1 MGQTR
6 SRFHLDVNPFN
17 LQRWQD
23 ICPKRLTRSHLKS
36 WGFIIKSDG
45 YCSSSNCPTCHQSK
59 EQPIQNM
66 MTSAMDNL
74 LSVIADTG
82 FQFAVKDLE
91 SGNYVT
97 AVSHLKM
104 GTRCHHPSAAF
115 NLGLCYELGIG
126 VKRELSMARK
136 CFHLASNLGHP
147 KAMYNLGVYY
157 AYGLGGLL
165 KSRKMANLCFIAAAV
180 LDEKE
185 AIAVLESK
193 QPQIVQQL
201 TELEE
206 RVSPNYA
213 AVVEVITGFFKILTM
228 AFVKLKVTT
237 VVVETGYV
245 RKARRNWKYHAT
257 IICKQKRQR
266 IFQPRKMSGGLK
278 YKIKTRLLEGQ

>member
-23 ICPKRLTRSHLKS
+23 ICPKRLTHSHLKA

-45 YCSSSNCPTCHQSK
+45 HCSSSNCPTCHQSK

-82 FQFAVKDLE
+82 FQFAVKNLE

-97 AVSHLKM
+97 AVSHLKL

-126 VKRELSMARK
+126 VRRELNIARQ
-136 CFHLASNLGHP
+136 CFYLASNLGHP

-165 KSRKMANLCFIAAAV
+165 KSRKMAKLCFIAAAV
-180 LDEKE
+180 LDEKQ

-193 QPQIVQQL
+193 QPHVVQQL

-206 RVSPNYA
+206 RVSPS
-213 AVVEVITGFFKILTM
+213 ITPVLDIISGIFKMVTM
-228 AFVKLKVTT
+228 AFVKLNVTT
-237 VVVETGYV
+237 VVIETSYI
-245 RKARRNWKYHAT
+245 KNWKYHAT

>member
-1 MGQTR
+1 
-6 SRFHLDVNPFN
+6 
-17 LQRWQD
+17 
-23 ICPKRLTRSHLKS
+23 
-36 WGFIIKSDG
+36 
-45 YCSSSNCPTCHQSK
+45 
-59 EQPIQNM
+59 M

-97 AVSHLKM
+97 AVSHLKL

-126 VKRELSMARK
+126 VRQELSIARQ
-136 CFHLASNLGHP
+136 CFYLASNLGHP

-157 AYGLGGLL
+157 AYGLGGLR
-165 KSRKMANLCFIAAAV
+165 KSRKMAKLCFIAAAV
-180 LDEKE
+180 LDEKQ

-193 QPQIVQQL
+193 QPHVVQQL

-206 RVSPNYA
+206 RVSPS
-213 AVVEVITGFFKILTM
+213 ITPVLDIISGVFKMVTM
-228 AFVKLKVTT
+228 AFVKLNVTT
-237 VVVETGYV
+237 VVIETSYI
-245 RKARRNWKYHAT
+245 RNWKYHAT